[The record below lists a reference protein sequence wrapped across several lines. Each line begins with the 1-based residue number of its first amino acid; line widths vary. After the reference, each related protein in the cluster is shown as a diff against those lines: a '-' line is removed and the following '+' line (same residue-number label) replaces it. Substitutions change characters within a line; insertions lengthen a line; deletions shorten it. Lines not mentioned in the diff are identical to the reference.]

1 VILKNNTGIM
11 QGRLL
16 PKYQGKYQAHPIGY
30 WQEEFTIA
38 NQLDLDCIEFIF
50 DYYES
55 EKNPLLN
62 SDGLEEIRKIVQV
75 SGVKVLSICA
85 DYFMHAPIHSDNFAT
100 VDKSLTILD
109 NLIKNASL
117 IKASDIVV
125 PCVDQSSLKN
135 KKDIDNFVNNI
146 KLVVKTAESAGI
158 NICLETDLEPRVFAN
173 MLDSI
178 GSKNVTVNYDIG
190 NSAALGYDPIEEFR
204 AYGHK
209 ISDLHIKDRLLG
221 GRSVPL
227 GTGNVNFSKIFDLLS
242 KYEYQ
247 GIIIFQAF
255 RDDEGVKVFK
265 DQLSWFFK
273 YLNHENT

>member
-1 VILKNNTGIM
+1 MILKNNTGIM

-146 KLVVKTAESAGI
+146 KLVVKNAEIFGI
-158 NICLETDLEPRVFAN
+158 NICLETDLAPKAFTK
-173 MLDSI
+173 MLDAI
-178 GSKNVTVNYDIG
+178 GSDNVMINYDIG
-190 NSAALGYDPIEEFR
+190 NSAAKGYDPNEEFQS
-204 AYGHK
+204 YGDK
-209 ISDLHIKDRLLG
+209 IAHLHIKDRLLG
-221 GRSVPL
+221 GSSVPL
-227 GTGNVNFSKIFDLLS
+227 GTGNANFLKIFDLLS
-242 KYEYQ
+242 KYEYK
-247 GIIIFQAF
+247 GIVIFESF
-255 RDDEGVKVFK
+255 RDDEGIEIFKKQYNWFK
-265 DQLSWFFK
+265 DKLDLF
-273 YLNHENT
+273 Y

>member
-1 VILKNNTGIM
+1 M